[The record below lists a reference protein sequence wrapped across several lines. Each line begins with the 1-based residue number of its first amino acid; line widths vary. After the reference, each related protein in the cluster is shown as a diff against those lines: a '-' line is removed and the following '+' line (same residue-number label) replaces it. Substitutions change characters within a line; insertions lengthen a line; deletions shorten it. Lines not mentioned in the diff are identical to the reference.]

1 MVYQRVVYFT
11 NRSQNIQFLYI
22 IHFVRIKL
30 DCNCVDFNFIYV
42 YNDKKQVLYNT
53 ILSFEEVLIFM

>member
-1 MVYQRVVYFT
+1 MEYQRVVYFT

-30 DCNCVDFNFIYV
+30 DCICVDFNFIYV
-42 YNDKKQVLYNT
+42 YNDKKT
-53 ILSFEEVLIFM
+53 GII